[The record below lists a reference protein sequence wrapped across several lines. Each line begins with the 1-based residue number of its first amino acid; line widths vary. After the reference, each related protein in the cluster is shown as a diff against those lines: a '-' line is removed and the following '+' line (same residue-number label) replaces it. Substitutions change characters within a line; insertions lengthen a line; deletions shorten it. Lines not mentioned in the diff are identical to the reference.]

1 MVTESKKHS
10 VEIWLYSL
18 DITPFLFIF
27 SMVSQAKSWLCS
39 VNLPASFCISHS
51 LPGLS
56 QHTSAAVLIPLSN
69 LLLYQM
75 LAQVTVPANAGHA
88 ETMPGGWTG
97 PDSGTLPL
105 LLLPGFHSVAWVS
118 CCNTPF
124 VSKKTQTHFWT
135 YLCKESKEW
144 GTFVNRVGLILIYL
158 PVHLWLWFLFWHY
171 LLIWI

>member
-88 ETMPGGWTG
+88 ETVPGGWTG

-105 LLLPGFHSVAWVS
+105 LLLLVS
-118 CCNTPF
+118 IQWPEF
-124 VSKKTQTHFWT
+124 PAA
-135 YLCKESKEW
+135 
-144 GTFVNRVGLILIYL
+144 ILL
-158 PVHLWLWFLFWHY
+158 LSQKRPKPTSEHTCARSLKSEVP
-171 LLIWI
+171 LLIVLD